1 MLGGRDR
8 EKQKQ
13 ISIFIHFLVKKYFTQ
28 SLTLPHSHQYAKS
41 NQENIVKNVSGESYL
56 EQHGMQGPRSTPIAS
71 LGQW

>member
-1 MLGGRDR
+1 MTTNV
-8 EKQKQ
+8 
-13 ISIFIHFLVKKYFTQ
+13 FLDTRGSLILP